1 MLGPRARA
9 AVGPSRHLSTGG
21 GPSEPRVGGL
31 GTLDTLEGGR
41 TLMTTRT
48 RDMLT
53 SGVAAVLAT
62 LAVPVAYLVGSSPRQ
77 MVPSAVT
84 AVVFWVIYLRLPRG

>member
-1 MLGPRARA
+1 
-9 AVGPSRHLSTGG
+9 
-21 GPSEPRVGGL
+21 
-31 GTLDTLEGGR
+31 
-41 TLMTTRT
+41 MTTRT